1 MRSWWQKI
9 YWSVNYSTFSLLFF
23 SPEATFTFFVP
34 FLLSSLCP
42 YNSWMSSVCVSA
54 LSAGSKDSHLVATQ
68 PDWNGPEAERERERE
83 LDHNRSVL
91 TSHFVMLLSQDQII
105 ACCLDNRTWWFEYIY
120 EKSRK
125 LQCFLGSAFPII
137 TFENIHFFCSTGLLL
152 PVSVCE
158 FAGGLALKCADPG
171 QRVRRWSGKLPGLCV
186 QHWKYLSPS
195 PDANMIIWILK
206 IQMDSWDSVSWSA
219 YLHHPPGFSFQEK
232 CSFPGPTHKI
242 PQ

>member
-120 EKSRK
+120 EKSQK
-125 LQCFLGSAFPII
+125 MFSWLSLPHNHFWKSTFLLQHRAASACFCVWICWRIGS
-137 TFENIHFFCSTGLLL
+137 
-152 PVSVCE
+152 
-158 FAGGLALKCADPG
+158 
-171 QRVRRWSGKLPGLCV
+171 
-186 QHWKYLSPS
+186 
-195 PDANMIIWILK
+195 
-206 IQMDSWDSVSWSA
+206 QMCW
-219 YLHHPPGFSFQEK
+219 
-232 CSFPGPTHKI
+232 PGPAGAALI
-242 PQ
+242 W